1 MGGSPRGGRRG
12 THHPILVVPPHLLD
26 HTDGSARRWCG
37 GSLWSH
43 DVSAVDHN
51 THHHHLVVCL
61 LLGYFFSHV
70 SENKD
75 FLVKNRSGHRG
86 KTPNKRKNWGKK
98 GLKSL
103 TMIFTIK
110 YPNPGHI

>member
-1 MGGSPRGGRRG
+1 MGGSPRGGSRG
-12 THHPILVVPPHLLD
+12 THHPILVVPPHLFD
-26 HTDGSARRWCG
+26 HTDGCARRWCG
-37 GSLWSH
+37 GLGSQ
-43 DVSAVDHN
+43 DVGAVDHN

-61 LLGYFFSHV
+61 LLGDFLSHV

-75 FLVKNRSGHRG
+75 FLVKKRSGHRG

-103 TMIFTIK
+103 TIFTIK
-110 YPNPGHI
+110 YPNPLHI